1 MEKVKYL
8 EGMRGFAALMVLNEH
23 LIKFFFAAAFI
34 DSSLRA
40 ANFGVLEELSFPPF
54 NLLHNG
60 ASAVSF
66 FFVLSGFVLSYK
78 FFSNKS
84 EYKVKLLGGVLKR
97 YIRICIPVTASLA
110 IIYFL
115 LKVDAVSFSSVVALT
130 GSNEV
135 NFFNDPMP
143 FINVLK
149 QGLLSTILLDDFSY
163 NPVLWT
169 ITTEVVG
176 SFLTILLLFLFAAFQ
191 ETKGALAIRMIIYA
205 ISILIL
211 FPTTLAAFLL
221 GIMLC
226 DLVHHDKVSS
236 ILERY
241 SKFWVPVALAVG
253 IMLLS
258 YSIKGMHTGIYK
270 YITINEFNPLH
281 EYIYNMWGAL
291 LVMAAA
297 IYTPSIQ
304 KIFAHKAMQWLG
316 NISFSLYLTH
326 YAVIISVTLGVYLYL
341 PIEDHLIR
349 SSVSVALSLPV
360 IFAVAALFNRFI
372 DKPSVSLSNQ
382 FYKIVTKSRKSD
394 DVQAT
399 PAVEC

>member
-382 FYKIVTKSRKSD
+382 FYKIVTKSRNSD